1 MARSKTLAKAPA
13 LRTGDAP
20 TTDFTF
26 NEINRCTI
34 RFNKAAVVYLEYN
47 SDTDAVSVLIDNEIT
62 GVTKT
67 LSGTAEQ
74 EV

>member
-47 SDTDAVSVLIDNEIT
+47 ATTERVSVVVENEIAGT
-62 GVTKT
+62 TKT
-67 LSGTAEQ
+67 LSGT
-74 EV
+74 VTGG

>member
-1 MARSKTLAKAPA
+1 MARTKTLAKAPA
-13 LRTGDAP
+13 LKTGDAP

-47 SDTDAVSVLIDNEIT
+47 ATTERVSVVVENEIT
-62 GVTKT
+62 GTTKT
-67 LSGTAEQ
+67 LSGT
-74 EV
+74 VTGG